1 MRDRSPD
8 AAAKKK
14 KKQLKMMSAD
24 ELKEKLLDVGIDAAL
39 SITSAKELRALAEK
53 EDALAKW
60 DKLPEDFKLEKR
72 CVQVVAA

>member
-8 AAAKKK
+8 AFAKKK
-14 KKQLKMMSAD
+14 KRQLKMMSAD